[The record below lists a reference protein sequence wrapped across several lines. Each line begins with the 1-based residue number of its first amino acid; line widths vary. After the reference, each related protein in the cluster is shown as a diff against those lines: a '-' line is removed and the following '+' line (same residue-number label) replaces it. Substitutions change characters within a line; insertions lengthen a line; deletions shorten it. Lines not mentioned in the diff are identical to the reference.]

1 MPGVILSARHLQGF
15 IPLWI
20 LFIRNKMFSCYRMK
34 TNVVIRLVLLLT
46 VCTYAVKSQTAT
58 PVLTPAD
65 LQAKITTNT
74 VILKQPHCYFNETCP
89 TCEIWLVPALS
100 SATSTFDADRTNSNI
115 LSLSPYPSAFGPLAK
130 NYFLTKV
137 GLLSTFP
144 CSASSDSL
152 YFVVGADGNCTTV
165 NCNGILPTGSVVR
178 FKYVL
183 VNGSGIIINE
193 TNWSANITLFTPQN
207 PASIYDGFIARSG
220 AMVVITTILSV
231 AAGLLLLLFFI
242 MLCVVCCRKKESKSI
257 TARSS
262 MPQPIPARSSM
273 PQPITVRSSMR
284 MPRYD
289 THNLNDRV
297 HPYDNPAYELERE
310 K

>member
-1 MPGVILSARHLQGF
+1 MY
-15 IPLWI
+15 
-20 LFIRNKMFSCYRMK
+20 SCYRMK
-34 TNVVIRLVLLLT
+34 TNVVIRLVFLLT

-89 TCEIWLVPALS
+89 ECEIWLVPAIS
-100 SATSTFDADRTNSNI
+100 SATNTFDIDRTNIGI
-115 LSLSPYPSAFGPLAK
+115 LSLSPYPSAFGPQLK

-137 GLLSTFP
+137 GPLSDFP
-144 CSASSDSL
+144 CDKSSDSL
-152 YFVVGADGNCTTV
+152 YFVVGSAGNCTTV
-165 NCNGILPTGSVVR
+165 NCNGMLPNGSVVS

-183 VNGSGIIINE
+183 VKGSSIIKE
-193 TNWSANITLFTPQN
+193 TNWSANITLITPQN

-231 AAGLLLLLFFI
+231 ALALLLIFFI
-242 MLCVVCCRKKESKSI
+242 VLCAVCGQKKESK
-257 TARSS
+257 
-262 MPQPIPARSSM
+262 
-273 PQPITVRSSMR
+273 PITGRSSMR

-289 THNLNDRV
+289 THNLTGRV
-297 HPYDNPAYELERE
+297 HPYENTAYEPER
-310 K
+310 KK